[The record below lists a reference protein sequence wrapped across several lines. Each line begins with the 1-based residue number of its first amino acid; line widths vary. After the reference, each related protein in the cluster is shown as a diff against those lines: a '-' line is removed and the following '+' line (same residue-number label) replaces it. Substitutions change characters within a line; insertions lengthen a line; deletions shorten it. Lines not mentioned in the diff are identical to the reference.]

1 MSSPSSA
8 ASPPPPPPAEQRR
21 PDPVRFGIMG
31 CASIA
36 RKLARAMLLAPGAAV
51 AAVGSRSEAKARA
64 FAEETGLLLR
74 HAPRLHG
81 SYEALLADP
90 GVDAVYLP
98 LPTSLHVRWATAAA
112 AAGKHVLLEKPT
124 ALCAADL
131 DAILA
136 ACDAAGVQFM
146 DATMWMHHPRT
157 AKMRELVAD
166 EATTGDVRVIN
177 SLFSFRANEEFLQND
192 IRVKPDLDALG
203 ALGDAGWYSIRAILW
218 AVDYELPKTVIA
230 LRNPVRNQAGVLLA
244 CGATLYWADGKIAT
258 FNCSFL
264 TNLTMDMTIV
274 GTNGTLHVTDFV
286 IPYEEKYAAFNM
298 ASKSKFSELH
308 IGWDPLPSKHVVS
321 TDLPQEALMVQ
332 EFSRLV
338 QNIRDAGGKPEGKWP
353 AITRKTQVVMDAVKT
368 SIDNRFGPVDISS

>member
-1 MSSPSSA
+1 MEPFSHMKGPQDN
-8 ASPPPPPPAEQRR
+8 ENGYQ
-21 PDPVRFGIMG
+21 
-31 CASIA
+31 A
-36 RKLARAMLLAPGAAV
+36 RK
-51 AAVGSRSEAKARA
+51 
-64 FAEETGLLLR
+64 
-74 HAPRLHG
+74 
-81 SYEALLADP
+81 
-90 GVDAVYLP
+90 
-98 LPTSLHVRWATAAA
+98 
-112 AAGKHVLLEKPT
+112 
-124 ALCAADL
+124 
-131 DAILA
+131 
-136 ACDAAGVQFM
+136 
-146 DATMWMHHPRT
+146 
-157 AKMRELVAD
+157 
-166 EATTGDVRVIN
+166 IN

-286 IPYEEKYAAFNM
+286 IPYEEKSAAFNM
-298 ASKSKFSELH
+298 ASKSKFAELH

>member
-1 MSSPSSA
+1 MEPFSHMKGPQDN
-8 ASPPPPPPAEQRR
+8 ENGYQ
-21 PDPVRFGIMG
+21 
-31 CASIA
+31 A
-36 RKLARAMLLAPGAAV
+36 RKLHYYRMIALSPLDIPPYNLLPVDVML
-51 AAVGSRSEAKARA
+51 E
-64 FAEETGLLLR
+64 
-74 HAPRLHG
+74 
-81 SYEALLADP
+81 
-90 GVDAVYLP
+90 
-98 LPTSLHVRWATAAA
+98 
-112 AAGKHVLLEKPT
+112 
-124 ALCAADL
+124 
-131 DAILA
+131 
-136 ACDAAGVQFM
+136 
-146 DATMWMHHPRT
+146 
-157 AKMRELVAD
+157 
-166 EATTGDVRVIN
+166 IN

-203 ALGDAGWYSIRAILW
+203 TLGDAGWYSIRAILW

-298 ASKSKFSELH
+298 ASKSKFAELH

-332 EFSRLV
+332 EFSR
-338 QNIRDAGGKPEGKWP
+338 
-353 AITRKTQVVMDAVKT
+353 AITLQISILKAQEAHLAKLEKTFSRLQQST
-368 SIDNRFGPVDISS
+368 SQPLSLLTFLPVLKNF